1 MFFTL
6 VKNELIKLFSR
17 GKTWIVF
24 GLFALI
30 VIGTNV
36 AFHFSDKEMRYH
48 NSPQG
53 RIEDMD
59 RSIGYMKESIERYE
73 KELKSNPES
82 NVKEHIAIEKENI
95 KELEKNKKIEEEKLK
110 NGVNPNQW
118 KEDLSTEKNQLKER
132 LKEKDVED
140 REKATI
146 KNRLAEIESIEKLG
160 MKPVESWEFSPFNNS
175 ISFMTLI
182 GTMILVTGIAIFM
195 SDIVSGESTPP
206 TLKFLLVQP
215 ISRTK
220 VIASKFT
227 AVVLTVL
234 SMIVG
239 LEILAFGALG
249 AMKGFDSGKMPVF
262 LGQKYVLNVT
272 QNSYGWKELVPVENS
287 AYLSNVS
294 SYFLQSLG
302 LQILFIIACCSFV
315 FLISTLFKS
324 SMITMAVAVIVS
336 VATTMLT
343 MNIGK
348 LKDIA
353 HLIFLNYG
361 AAPSIV
367 NGEIAYMYQNTNFS
381 ASLGIT
387 LMVIT
392 IIICP
397 LLAALVFKKK
407 DILI

>member
-53 RIEDMD
+53 RIEDID
-59 RSIGYMKESIERYE
+59 RSIGYAKESIERYE
-73 KELKSNPES
+73 KELKSNPEN
-82 NVKEHIAIEKENI
+82 NVKEYIAMEKENI
-95 KELEKNKKIEEEKLK
+95 KELEKDKKREEEKLK

-146 KNRLAEIESIEKLG
+146 KNRLAEIENIEKLG
-160 MKPVESWEFSPFNNS
+160 MKPIESWEFSPFNNS

-361 AAPSIV
+361 ATPSIV
-367 NGEIAYMYQNTNFS
+367 NGEIAYMSQNTNFS
-381 ASLGIT
+381 VSLGVT

>member
-36 AFHFSDKEMRYH
+36 AFHFSDKEMRYY

-53 RIEDMD
+53 RIEDID
-59 RSIGYMKESIERYE
+59 RNIGYMKESIERYE

-82 NVKEHIAIEKENI
+82 NVKEYIAMEKENI
-95 KELEKNKKIEEEKLK
+95 KELEKDKKREEEKLK

-146 KNRLAEIESIEKLG
+146 KNRLAEIENIEKLG
-160 MKPVESWEFSPFNNS
+160 MKPIESWEFSPFNNS

-287 AYLSNVS
+287 AYLSNIS

-361 AAPSIV
+361 ATPSIV
-367 NGEIAYMYQNTNFS
+367 NGEIAYMSQNTNFS
-381 ASLGIT
+381 VSLGVT

>member
-53 RIEDMD
+53 RIEDID
-59 RSIGYMKESIERYE
+59 RNIGYMKESIERYE

-82 NVKEHIAIEKENI
+82 NVKEYIAMEKENI
-95 KELEKNKKIEEEKLK
+95 KELEKDKKREEEKLK

-146 KNRLAEIESIEKLG
+146 KNRLAEIENIEKLG
-160 MKPVESWEFSPFNNS
+160 MKPIESWEFSPFNNS

-361 AAPSIV
+361 ATPSIV
-367 NGEIAYMYQNTNFS
+367 NGEIAYMSQNTNFS
-381 ASLGIT
+381 VSLGIT

>member
-53 RIEDMD
+53 RIEDID
-59 RSIGYMKESIERYE
+59 RNIGYMKESIERYE
-73 KELKSNPES
+73 KELKSNPEN
-82 NVKEHIAIEKENI
+82 NVKEYIAMEKENI
-95 KELEKNKKIEEEKLK
+95 KELEKDKKIEEGKLK

-118 KEDLSTEKNQLKER
+118 KEDLSTEKNQLKE
-132 LKEKDVED
+132 KDVED

-146 KNRLAEIESIEKLG
+146 KNRLAEIENIEKLG
-160 MKPVESWEFSPFNNS
+160 MKPIESWEFSPFNNS

-287 AYLSNVS
+287 AYLSNIS

-361 AAPSIV
+361 ATPSIV
-367 NGEIAYMYQNTNFS
+367 NGEIAYMSQNTNFS
-381 ASLGIT
+381 VSLGVT

>member
-53 RIEDMD
+53 RIEDID
-59 RSIGYMKESIERYE
+59 RSIGYAKESIERYE
-73 KELKSNPES
+73 KELKSNPEN
-82 NVKEHIAIEKENI
+82 NVKEYIAMEKENI
-95 KELEKNKKIEEEKLK
+95 KELEKDKKIEEGKLK

-118 KEDLSTEKNQLKER
+118 KEDLSTEKNQLKE
-132 LKEKDVED
+132 KDVED

-146 KNRLAEIESIEKLG
+146 KNRLAEIENIEKLG
-160 MKPVESWEFSPFNNS
+160 MKPIESWEFSPFNNS

-287 AYLSNVS
+287 AYLSNIS

-361 AAPSIV
+361 ATPSIV
-367 NGEIAYMYQNTNFS
+367 NGEIAYMSQNTNFS
-381 ASLGIT
+381 VSLGIT

>member
-53 RIEDMD
+53 RIEDID
-59 RSIGYMKESIERYE
+59 RSIGYAKESIERYE
-73 KELKSNPES
+73 KELKSNPEN
-82 NVKEHIAIEKENI
+82 NVKEYIAMEKENI
-95 KELEKNKKIEEEKLK
+95 KELEKDKKIEEGKLK

-146 KNRLAEIESIEKLG
+146 KNRLAEIENIEKLG
-160 MKPVESWEFSPFNNS
+160 MKPIESWEFSPFNNS

-361 AAPSIV
+361 ATPSIV
-367 NGEIAYMYQNTNFS
+367 NGEIAYMSQNTNFS
-381 ASLGIT
+381 VSLGVT